1 MFLRGERQKGEL
13 SCMNLNAMARKLQ
26 SALVHKGIHVSI
38 NQYQHYSDKAERM
51 VTKFVITRPMYVE
64 AEEKIKNV
72 TICESYQ
79 MIDVVKKLAGL
90 LGDDGG
96 GQVC

>member
-1 MFLRGERQKGEL
+1 
-13 SCMNLNAMARKLQ
+13 MNLNAMAKRIQ
-26 SALVHKGIHVSI
+26 SALVHKGVHVSI

-51 VTKFVITRPMYVE
+51 VTKFVITTPRFVE
-64 AEEKIKNV
+64 AEKKIKNV

-90 LGDDGG
+90 LKDDGG
-96 GQVC
+96 GQEC

>member
-1 MFLRGERQKGEL
+1 
-13 SCMNLNAMARKLQ
+13 MNLKAMAQKLQ
-26 SALVHKGIHVSI
+26 TALCHKGVHVSI
-38 NQYQHYSDKAERM
+38 NQYQYYSDKAERM

-90 LGDDGG
+90 LKDDGG
-96 GQVC
+96 GQEC

>member
-1 MFLRGERQKGEL
+1 
-13 SCMNLNAMARKLQ
+13 MNLNAMAKRMQ
-26 SALVHKGIHVSI
+26 SALVHKGVHVSI

-51 VTKFVITRPMYVE
+51 VTKFVITTPRFVE
-64 AEEKIKNV
+64 AEKKIKNV

-90 LGDDGG
+90 LKDDGG
-96 GQVC
+96 GQEC